1 MLTQVKLK
9 VFLEC
14 CKHMRPAFHHF
25 FEEKYRSPEIW
36 VEKTL
41 TYTRS
46 IATTSIAGYILGLGD
61 RHLSN
66 ILIDEHTAEVVHI
79 DFGIAFEQGK
89 VLPVP
94 ETIPF
99 RYTEFEKSSL
109 SIPYYDV

>member
-1 MLTQVKLK
+1 
-9 VFLEC
+9 
-14 CKHMRPAFHHF
+14 MRPAFHHF
-25 FEEKYRSPEIW
+25 FEEKYRSPDTW

-89 VLPVP
+89 VLPLP

-99 RYTEFEKSSL
+99 RLLLISYYLFLNYLYAIVIILHFCVLSL
-109 SIPYYDV
+109 S

>member
-1 MLTQVKLK
+1 MLKFSTFGFVDCFLIFQVKLN

-14 CKHMRPAFHHF
+14 CKRMRPAFQHF
-25 FEEKYRSPEIW
+25 FEEKYLSPETW
-36 VEKTL
+36 VERTL

-66 ILIDEHTAEVVHI
+66 ILIDEQTAEVVHI

-89 VLPVP
+89 VLPIP

-99 RYTEFEKSSL
+99 R
-109 SIPYYDV
+109 